1 MENAQFE
8 AMVQR
13 LESESARA
21 PRTYLVKV
29 TLLAAL
35 GFAILALLV
44 GIAASGLLLL
54 VGIALAMVL
63 KGGAM
68 WLWLLKLG
76 KLGLLLAIPLWLL
89 VKSSVQALFTRLPQP
104 QGREITRQDAPALY
118 AALDDMQRRLEGPR
132 FHHVLIDDEMNAAV
146 VQRPAFGLFG
156 WPRNYL
162 ILGLPLLEGLQPD
175 EALAVVAH
183 EYGHLAGAH
192 GRFGA
197 YIYRLRNTWGT
208 IQDMAAGWRGFG
220 GRLLGRLVAW
230 YAPYFNAYTFVLAR
244 ANEYQA
250 DSAAADLVGAPAAA
264 RALKRFHVASGQ
276 HDTFINTTFEA
287 MREQPAPPRDFAQQW
302 AAHAVQAPT
311 REQALQW
318 LQDALD
324 RTPRSMDTHPTLRLR
339 LQALLPHDEAHGSSP
354 PQALEGA
361 SAAAAWFG
369 PLADRLRD
377 EQQRQWAERVAEPWS
392 ERHAQ
397 WQQRRARWSEL
408 AALAAPDVHE
418 QLELLRLR
426 ADFEPEHDHVAAFA
440 AFNAQHADHALGLFF
455 EGTHRLDRDDEQGLA
470 LLDRAMALDADA
482 IKPGCERAFNH
493 LSARN
498 DARAEAYQQRWLER
512 DTWERTRQHQID
524 TLEPNDTLVDA
535 ALDADTRERV
545 LALIGPHAGAIAHA
559 WIARRV
565 IGADADARCHVLGV
579 QATLW
584 TRLRRKD
591 KALIQALARSEWPLE
606 MHVCLLADHYKP
618 LLKAFKAL
626 PGAQLR

>member
-13 LESESARA
+13 LESDSARA
-21 PRTYLVKV
+21 PRAYLVKV
-29 TLLAAL
+29 ALLAAL

-63 KGGAM
+63 KGGTM

-89 VKSSVQALFTRLPQP
+89 VKSSVQALFTRLPKP
-104 QGREITRQDAPALY
+104 QGREITRPEAPALF
-118 AALDDMQRRLEGPR
+118 AALDDMQRRLKGPR

-146 VQRPAFGLFG
+146 MQRPAFGLFG

-162 ILGLPLLEGLQPD
+162 ILGLPLLEGLQTD

-183 EYGHLAGAH
+183 EYGHLAGSH
-192 GRFGA
+192 GHFA
-197 YIYRLRNTWGT
+197 AWIYRLRNTWGT
-208 IQDMAAGWRGFG
+208 IQDMAASWQGWA
-220 GRLLGRLVAW
+220 GRMLGRLVTW

-244 ANEYQA
+244 ANEYEA
-250 DSAAADLVGAPAAA
+250 DGAAADLVGAAAAA
-264 RALKRFHVASGQ
+264 RALKRFHVTNGA
-276 HDTFINTTFEA
+276 HATFVNRTFEA
-287 MREQPAPPRDFAQQW
+287 MREQAAPPRDFAQQW
-302 AAHAVQAPT
+302 AAHAVQTPT
-311 REQALQW
+311 REQAQQW

-324 RTPRSMDTHPTLRLR
+324 RTPRSMDTHPTLRRR
-339 LQALLPHDEAHGSSP
+339 LQALLPNESAERATP
-354 PQALEGA
+354 PDALQGP
-361 SAAAAWFG
+361 SAASAWFG
-369 PLADRLRD
+369 SLADPLRD
-377 EQQRQWAERVAEPWS
+377 EQQRQWAERVAEPWG

-397 WQQRRARWSEL
+397 WQQRRARLDEL
-408 AALAAPDVHE
+408 AALPAPDVD
-418 QLELLRLR
+418 QQFELLRLR
-426 ADFEPEHDHVAAFA
+426 ADFEPEQDHVAAFA
-440 AFNAQHADHALGLFF
+440 AFNAQHAEHALGLFF
-455 EGTHRLDRDDEQGLA
+455 EGTNRLELDDESGLA

-498 DARAEAYQQRWLER
+498 DPRAEVYQKRWLER
-512 DTWERTRQHQID
+512 DAWERTRQHQID
-524 TLEPNDTLVDA
+524 TLNPKDSLVDP
-535 ALDADTRERV
+535 ALDADTRASV
-545 LALIGPHAGAIAHA
+545 LALIEPHAGAIAHA

-565 IGADADARCHVLGV
+565 IGADNDAHCYVLGV

-606 MHVCLLADHYKP
+606 MHVCLLADYYKP
-618 LLKAFKAL
+618 LLKGFKAL

>member
-1 MENAQFE
+1 MEPVQFD

-13 LESESARA
+13 LEQQSARA
-21 PRTYLVKV
+21 PRTYVVKV
-29 TLLAAL
+29 ALLAAL

-54 VGIALAMVL
+54 VGVALAMVL

-89 VKSSVQALFTRLPQP
+89 VKSSLQALFTRLPKP
-104 QGREITRQDAPALY
+104 LGREITRAEAPALF
-118 AALDDMQRRLEGPR
+118 AALDDMRRRLKGPR
-132 FHHVLIDDEMNAAV
+132 FHHVLIDDDMNAAV
-146 VQRPAFGLFG
+146 MQRPAFGLFG

-208 IQDMAAGWRGFG
+208 IQDMAAGWRGWG
-220 GRLLGRLVAW
+220 GRLLGRLVTW

-244 ANEYQA
+244 ANEYEA

-264 RALKRFHVASGQ
+264 RALKRFHVTSGQ
-276 HDTFINTTFEA
+276 HSSFVNATFEA

-302 AAHAVQAPT
+302 AAHAVQAPA

-318 LQDALD
+318 LQEALD
-324 RTPRSMDTHPTLRLR
+324 RTPRTLDTHPTLRLR
-339 LQALLPHDEAHGSSP
+339 LQALLPHDQTDGISEP
-354 PQALEGA
+354 DALTGP

-369 PLADRLRD
+369 ALAERLRD
-377 EQQRQWAERVAEPWS
+377 EQQQQWAERVAEPWQ

-397 WQQRRARWSEL
+397 WQQRRERFNEL
-408 AALAAPDVHE
+408 AGLPAPDTDE

-426 ADFEPEHDHVAAFA
+426 TDFEPEHDHVAAFT
-440 AFNAQHADHALGLFF
+440 AFNAHHADHALGLFL
-455 EGTHRLDRDDEQGLA
+455 EGTHRLDDGDDHGLA

-493 LSARN
+493 LSQRN
-498 DARAEAYQQRWLER
+498 DPRAEAYQKRWLER
-512 DTWERTRQHQID
+512 DAWERTRQHQID
-524 TLEPNDTLVDA
+524 TLAPSDTLTDP
-535 ALDADTRERV
+535 ALDDDVRARL
-545 LALIGPHAGAIAHA
+545 LALIEPHAKAMAHA
-559 WIARRV
+559 WIARR
-565 IGADADARCHVLGV
+565 IIAADTHAHCYVLGV
-579 QATLW
+579 QATWW

-591 KALIQALARSEWPLE
+591 KALIPALAGCEWPLE
-606 MHVCLLADHYKP
+606 MHVCLLSDHYKP
-618 LLKAFKAL
+618 LLKQFKAL

>member
-1 MENAQFE
+1 MQFE

-13 LESESARA
+13 LESESTRA
-21 PRTYLVKV
+21 PRAYLVKV
-29 TLLAAL
+29 ALLAAL

-44 GIAASGLLLL
+44 GIAVSGLLLL
-54 VGIALAMVL
+54 VGVALAMVL

-68 WLWLLKLG
+68 RLWLLKLG

-89 VKSSVQALFTRLPQP
+89 VKSSVQALFTRLPKP
-104 QGREITRQDAPALY
+104 QGREIRRPEAPALF
-118 AALDDMQRRLEGPR
+118 AALDDMQRRLKGPR

-208 IQDMAAGWRGFG
+208 IQDMAAGWRGWG

-250 DSAAADLVGAPAAA
+250 DGAAADLVGAGAAA
-264 RALKRFHVASGQ
+264 RALKRYHVTNGA
-276 HDTFINTTFEA
+276 HTRFVNRTFEA
-287 MREQPAPPRDFAQQW
+287 MRDQAAPPRDFAQQW

-311 REQALQW
+311 REQTVQW

-324 RTPRSMDTHPTLRLR
+324 RTPRALDTHPTLRHRLR
-339 LQALLPHDEAHGSSP
+339 ALMPSESAELWSP
-354 PQALEGA
+354 PDTLQGP
-361 SAAAAWFG
+361 SAAGAWFG
-369 PLADRLRD
+369 ALADRLRD
-377 EQQRQWAERVAEPWS
+377 EQQRQWVERVAEPWS

-397 WQQRRARWSEL
+397 WQQRRARFNQL
-408 AALAAPDVHE
+408 AALPAPDVDE
-418 QLELLRLR
+418 QIELLRLR
-426 ADFEPEHDHVAAFA
+426 TDFEPEQDHVAAFA
-440 AFNAQHADHALGLFF
+440 AFNARHADHALGLFL
-455 EGTHRLDRDDEQGLA
+455 EGSQRLERDDEHGLA
-470 LLDRAMALDADA
+470 LLERAMALDLYA
-482 IKPGCERAFNH
+482 IKPGCELAFNH
-493 LSARN
+493 LSSRN
-498 DARAEAYQQRWLER
+498 DARAEAYQKRWIER
-512 DTWERTRQHQID
+512 DEWERTRQHQID
-524 TLEPNDTLVDA
+524 TLDPKDTLVDA
-535 ALDADTRERV
+535 ALDAGTRARV
-545 LALIGPHAGAIAHA
+545 LALIDPHAKVIRHA

-565 IGADADARCHVLGV
+565 INADPDAHCHVLGV
-579 QATLW
+579 QATWW

-591 KALIQALARSEWPLE
+591 KALIQTLARSEWPLE
-606 MHVCLLADHYKP
+606 MHVCLVADHYKP
-618 LLKAFKAL
+618 LLTAFKAL
-626 PGAQLR
+626 PGSKLR

>member
-1 MENAQFE
+1 MEPMQFE

-29 TLLAAL
+29 ALLAAL

-54 VGIALAMVL
+54 VGLALAMVL

-89 VKSSVQALFTRLPQP
+89 VKSSVQALFTRLPKP
-104 QGREITRQDAPALY
+104 QGREITRKEAPALY
-118 AALDDMQRRLEGPR
+118 AALDDMRRRLKGPR

-208 IQDMAAGWRGFG
+208 IQDMAAGWRGWG

-250 DSAAADLVGAPAAA
+250 DSAAAELVGAPAAA
-264 RALKRFHVASGQ
+264 RALKRFHVTSGQ
-276 HDTFINTTFEA
+276 HDTFIHTTFEA

-302 AAHAVQAPT
+302 AEHAVQAPA
-311 REQALQW
+311 RAQALQW
-318 LQDALD
+318 LQAALD
-324 RTPRSMDTHPTLRLR
+324 RAPRSMDTHPTLRLR
-339 LQALLPHDEAHGSSP
+339 LQALLPHEETDGTTP
-354 PQALEGA
+354 PDALEGA

-377 EQQRQWAERVAEPWS
+377 EQQRQWVERVAEPWG

-397 WQQRRARWSEL
+397 WQQRRARLNEL
-408 AALAAPDVHE
+408 AALPAPDTSE

-426 ADFEPEHDHVAAFA
+426 ADFEPEHDHVAAFE
-440 AFNAQHADHALGLFF
+440 AFNAQHADHALGLFL
-455 EGTHRLDRDDEQGLA
+455 EGSHRLDRDDEHGLA

-498 DARAEAYQQRWLER
+498 DPRAEPYQKRWLER
-512 DTWERTRQHQID
+512 DAWERTRQHQID
-524 TLEPNDTLVDA
+524 TVDLKDTLVDA
-535 ALDADTRERV
+535 VLDADTRARV
-545 LALIGPHAGAIAHA
+545 LALIEPHAGAIAHA

-565 IGADADARCHVLGV
+565 IAADADAQCHLLGV

-618 LLKAFKAL
+618 LLKRFKAL

>member
-1 MENAQFE
+1 MDTVRFD

-13 LESESARA
+13 LERESART

-29 TLLAAL
+29 ALLAAL
-35 GFAILALLV
+35 GFGILALLV
-44 GIAASGLLLL
+44 GIATSGLLLL

-89 VKSSVQALFTRLPQP
+89 VKSSVQALFARLPKP
-104 QGREITRQDAPALY
+104 QGREITRAEAPALF
-118 AALDDMQRRLEGPR
+118 AALDDMRRRLKGPR
-132 FHHVLIDDEMNAAV
+132 FHHVRIDEDMNAAV

-162 ILGLPLLEGLQPD
+162 VLGLPLLEGLQPD

-208 IQDMAAGWRGFG
+208 IQDMAAGWRGWG
-220 GRLLGRLVAW
+220 GRWLGRLVAW

-244 ANEYQA
+244 ANEYEA
-250 DSAAADLVGAPAAA
+250 DRAAADLVGAPAAA
-264 RALKRFHVASGQ
+264 RALKRFHVANGQ
-276 HDTFINTTFEA
+276 HNSFVDTTFEA
-287 MREQPAPPRDFAQQW
+287 MRDLPAPPRDFAQRW

-318 LQDALD
+318 LQQALD
-324 RTPRSMDTHPTLRLR
+324 RTPRAMDTHPTLRLR
-339 LQALLPHDEAHGSSP
+339 LQALLPHDAADDANPPEALVGS
-354 PQALEGA
+354 

-369 PLADRLRD
+369 ALAERLRD
-377 EQQRQWAERVAEPWS
+377 EQQRQWAERVAEPWQ

-397 WQQRRARWSEL
+397 WQQRRARLNEL
-408 AALAAPDVHE
+408 AALPAPDVHE

-426 ADFEPEHDHVAAFA
+426 ADFEPEQDHVAAFA
-440 AFNAQHADHALGLFF
+440 AFNALHADHALGLFL
-455 EGTHRLDRDDEQGLA
+455 EGTHRLEHDDEQGLT

-498 DARAEAYQQRWLER
+498 DPRAEAYQQRWLER
-512 DTWERTRQHQID
+512 DTWERTRQQQID
-524 TLEPNDTLVDA
+524 TLEPGDTLVDA
-535 ALDADTRERV
+535 ALDADTRAQV
-545 LALIGPHAGAIAHA
+545 LALLEPHAKAIARA

-565 IGADADARCHVLGV
+565 IAADADARCHVIGIE
-579 QATLW
+579 ATRW

-606 MHVCLLADHYKP
+606 LHVCLLSDHYKP
-618 LLKAFKAL
+618 LRKPFKAL